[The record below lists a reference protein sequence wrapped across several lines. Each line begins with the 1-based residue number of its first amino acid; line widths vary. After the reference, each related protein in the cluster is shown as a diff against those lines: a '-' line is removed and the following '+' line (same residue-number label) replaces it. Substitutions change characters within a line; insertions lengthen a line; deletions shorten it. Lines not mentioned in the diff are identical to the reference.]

1 MKVRTKVVGAR
12 FYPEELELIREL
24 AQSRGLSLSEQVR
37 EAVMLHLLRVRGP
50 SVSRSAKRA
59 APGSPA

>member
-24 AQSRGLSLSEQVR
+24 AESRGLTLSEQLR
-37 EAVMLHLLRVRGP
+37 EAAISYVLRLGKP
-50 SVSRSAKRA
+50 I
-59 APGSPA
+59 APREKLSPKKAQ